1 MNVEAKEEKTEI
13 SCMLSMQDQVDDLV
27 ASGVTLKECP
37 FDEIFTAAAV
47 EQPPCAEY
55 LHSIALFVKEC
66 GCNGDLLRELDA
78 FTKVRDAFPVSPP
91 PLPSFPLPCSPHA
104 AAVAAL

>member
-1 MNVEAKEEKTEI
+1 MEAKEEKTEI

-37 FDEIFTAAAV
+37 FDEMVTAAVV

-55 LHSIALFVKEC
+55 LHDIALFVKEC
-66 GCNGDLLRELDA
+66 GWEKASILATPLLSTSKIEQWNA
-78 FTKVRDAFPVSPP
+78 
-91 PLPSFPLPCSPHA
+91 
-104 AAVAAL
+104 